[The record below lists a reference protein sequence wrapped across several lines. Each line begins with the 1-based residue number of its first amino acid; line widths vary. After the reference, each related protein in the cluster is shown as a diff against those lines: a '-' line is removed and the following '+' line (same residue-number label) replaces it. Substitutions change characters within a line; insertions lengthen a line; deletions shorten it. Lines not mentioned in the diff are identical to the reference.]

1 MYTDSPSANL
11 PNFLRLQNSRLRN
24 RSTLISPAKTGLVKC
39 YTKIVTR
46 VANEI

>member
-1 MYTDSPSANL
+1 MNTDFPSANL
-11 PNFLRLQNSRLRN
+11 PNFLRLQNGRLRN

-39 YTKIVTR
+39 YTKIVAG